1 MKLRIATRQSPLAL
15 WQTESVAA
23 QLRALDPSLD
33 IDLLPM
39 STRGDL
45 VLDRSL
51 AAIGGKGLFL
61 KELEEAMLAG
71 EADLAVHS
79 MKDVPMVLP
88 DDFVIGAILKRADPF
103 DAWVSSRFP
112 RFTDLPIGAIVG
124 TSSLRRQVQLRALR
138 PDLVLKDLRGNVNTR
153 LRKLDDGEYDG
164 IVLAVA
170 GLERLGFG
178 TRIAQRLTPPLMLP
192 AVAQGAIGIEV
203 RADRAEVFG
212 IVSQLMDADTTAC
225 VMAERAMNR
234 LLEGNCQVPIAGHCT
249 LDDEALRL
257 VGMVGSASDPR
268 LLQAVASGSAS
279 NPEALGRRVA
289 TKLLEQGAATLLAGH

>member
-33 IDLLPM
+33 IELLPM

-51 AAIGGKGLFL
+51 ATIGGKGLFL

-71 EADLAVHS
+71 DADLAVHS

-88 DDFVIGAILKRADPF
+88 DAFVIGAILKRADPF

-112 RFTDLPIGAIVG
+112 RFTDVPIGAIVG

-138 PDLVLKDLRGNVNTR
+138 PDLRLKDLRGNVNTR

-178 TRIAQRLTPPLMLP
+178 TRIARRLTPPLMLP

-203 RADRAEVFG
+203 RSDRSDVLG
-212 IVSQLMDADTTAC
+212 IVSQLADADTTVC
-225 VMAERAMNR
+225 VTAERAMNR
-234 LLEGNCQVPIAGHCT
+234 LLEGNCQIPIAGHCT

-257 VGMVGSASDPR
+257 AGLVGSATDPR
-268 LLQAVASGSAS
+268 LLQAVASGSAA

-289 TKLLEQGAATLLAGH
+289 TKLLEQGAAALLAGQ